1 MLLLHWSSLAAKD
14 GIWRLRKKPFYTAPE
29 IAAMSSRIYH
39 FIDRIGFHSL
49 TVRSIQNMP
58 VPFSYFH
65 LLNILISLTVLATG
79 PL

>member
-1 MLLLHWSSLAAKD
+1 
-14 GIWRLRKKPFYTAPE
+14 
-29 IAAMSSRIYH
+29 MSSRIYS
-39 FIDRIGFHSL
+39 IVERIGFASL

-79 PL
+79 P